1 MVPQATSVITFF
13 QILGGALGIS
23 VAGTVFANSLNSSI
37 TVYAPSL
44 PNQLITG
51 ARQSISVIFG
61 LPADLKHQVII
72 AYVRALDWVFF
83 VGVPTMVASSLCA
96 FLIQNHHVKQRATE
110 GVTTLATKS
119 TEHIVNTE

>member
-1 MVPQATSVITFF
+1 MIAQATSVMTFF

-23 VAGTVFANSLNSSI
+23 IAGTVFANNLKSNL
-37 TVYAPSL
+37 TVYAPNL

-72 AYVRALDWVFF
+72 AYVRALDWVFI
-83 VGVPTMVASSLCA
+83 VGVPTMIASSLCV
-96 FLIQNHHVKQRATE
+96 FLIQNHHIKHRATE
-110 GVTTLATKS
+110 GVAA
-119 TEHIVNTE
+119 